1 MGGPRRRPTS
11 STSPWPARTPKRRP
25 TSCAHAA
32 SRCSRSRGNYYDD
45 IAARTDLAPG
55 TIKELREAR
64 VMYDQDG
71 TGEFVHFYTATLGR
85 RLFFE
90 IVQRLSGYDG
100 YGAANTPVRMAA
112 QYRQLTGFA

>member
-1 MGGPRRRPTS
+1 
-11 STSPWPARTPKRRP
+11 
-25 TSCAHAA
+25 
-32 SRCSRSRGNYYDD
+32 
-45 IAARTDLAPG
+45 
-55 TIKELREAR
+55 
-64 VMYDQDG
+64 MYDQDG